1 MPGSPRF
8 SIILATYNRGR
19 HIAPTI
25 ESVLR
30 QTFSDFE
37 LIVVGDGCTDGTERA
52 VASFGTD
59 RVSWHDLPH
68 NSGSQSLPN
77 NTGLQQAR
85 GAWIAYIGH
94 DDIWANDHLARLEDL
109 VRQEPTT
116 DFAVSGCVFHGPPG
130 SETYFVTGLF
140 TDGTAAGEHFF
151 PPSSIAHRADV
162 VERIGKWPEPQLTA
176 APVDCDFLLRA
187 VRGGLRFASTRH
199 VTVHK
204 FAAGHRYLSYL
215 RPSADEQDAMLRA
228 LDGNGDALTED
239 LIQRA
244 RRGGMFM
251 SMRYPDF
258 SQYEKGQLLEI
269 NRTNKGLRRP
279 QLRRLTE
286 RIVFEQSAEPRA
298 LDWHALEQGPRLF
311 RWSGP
316 NPRPKI
322 LLPLTGDRAQVR
334 IQIEPITPAVICK
347 TLTVQV
353 EEEAVDHRIDV
364 EADGSSSLAFIAP
377 LKASDDTVVTLN
389 VPNTRPAAE
398 LGVGEDM
405 RRIGV
410 AVAEI
415 VVEPVS

>member
-1 MPGSPRF
+1 
-8 SIILATYNRGR
+8 
-19 HIAPTI
+19 
-25 ESVLR
+25 
-30 QTFSDFE
+30 
-37 LIVVGDGCTDGTERA
+37 
-52 VASFGTD
+52 
-59 RVSWHDLPH
+59 
-68 NSGSQSLPN
+68 
-77 NTGLQQAR
+77 
-85 GAWIAYIGH
+85 
-94 DDIWANDHLARLEDL
+94 
-109 VRQEPTT
+109 
-116 DFAVSGCVFHGPPG
+116 
-130 SETYFVTGLF
+130 
-140 TDGTAAGEHFF
+140 
-151 PPSSIAHRADV
+151 V
-162 VERIGKWPEPQLTA
+162 VERIGEWPEPQLTA